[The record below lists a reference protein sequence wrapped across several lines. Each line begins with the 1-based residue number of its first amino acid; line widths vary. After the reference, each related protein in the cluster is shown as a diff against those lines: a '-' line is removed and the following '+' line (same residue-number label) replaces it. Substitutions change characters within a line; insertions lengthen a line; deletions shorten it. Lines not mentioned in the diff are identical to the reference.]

1 MGIPS
6 VETSDCN
13 TMSRNKV
20 LENLL
25 PLPELANHSTCLFG
39 SARKVSAKAL
49 MFFMLIEAM
58 ESALMFC
65 NNIMGRRITY
75 K

>member
-1 MGIPS
+1 
-6 VETSDCN
+6 
-13 TMSRNKV
+13 MSRNKV

-25 PLPELANHSTCLFG
+25 PLPGLANHSTCLFG

-65 NNIMGRRITY
+65 NNIWVEELHTNKQNKI
-75 K
+75 